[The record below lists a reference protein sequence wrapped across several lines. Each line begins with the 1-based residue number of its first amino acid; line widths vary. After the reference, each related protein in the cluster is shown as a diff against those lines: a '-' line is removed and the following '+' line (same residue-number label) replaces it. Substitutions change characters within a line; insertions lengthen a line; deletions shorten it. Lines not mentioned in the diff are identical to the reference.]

1 MKHVLSACA
10 VAGCLAFAAV
20 ARTDI
25 YPQSFDAGGWALDCQ
40 FMDVMGSPYLL
51 AHGIGRPV
59 VDARATIMLPS
70 PGEYRVW
77 VRSRT
82 WTEGAPGRFTVLV
95 NGKPLDKTISYSD
108 LSAGGELVFKM
119 KAR

>member
-25 YPQSFDAGGWALDCQ
+25 YPQSFDAGGWSLDCQ

-59 VDARATIMLPS
+59 VDARTTVTLPS
-70 PGEYRVW
+70 VGTYRVW
-77 VRSRT
+77 VRSRN
-82 WTEGAPGRFTVLV
+82 WAEGAPGRFTVLV
-95 NGKPLDKTISYSD
+95 NGSD
-108 LSAGGELVFKM
+108 DPWAANNAIDEFVAGLAKL
-119 KAR
+119 